1 MSAQQPIGVFD
12 SGIGGLSVLQALLT
26 ELPREHFVYL
36 ADNGHAPY
44 GEKSDLFVRQ
54 RSLAIADHL
63 IREHQIKALVV
74 ACNTA
79 TAAAIQELRQRHPH
93 LPLIG
98 VEPAIKP
105 AAQLTRTGRV
115 GVMAT
120 RGTVASEKFQRLLAS
135 LQGTAEFSVCACN
148 GLALAIEQ
156 STLPGHQ
163 ETASAEVERLLRQY
177 TAQLAPF
184 GQASGQIDT
193 LVLGCTH
200 YVFAQE
206 TLVQLLGKEV
216 QLVSTGEPVARQTRR
231 LLETAHLLHA
241 AAAPLSPAARL
252 KLLTTGDLAGLQAA
266 ADRFQTQLD
275 DLEDEEQAS
284 PYAENLRAQVAI
296 LRQHAKTMQ
305 QPAAADVEEAWEAWL
320 QQGGEVF
327 EGELGEAMRT
337 MPPAAAPSRFAF
349 TPYGIDAQRRERVL
363 RRVEEARPRYAAMPT
378 YEQHVAFKKL
388 VDRWR
393 SR

>member
-206 TLVQLLGKEV
+206 TLVELLGKEV
-216 QLVSTGEPVARQTRR
+216 QLVSTGAPVARQTRR
-231 LLETAHLLHA
+231 LLETTGLMQSRPAPRTPAH
-241 AAAPLSPAARL
+241 RL
-252 KLLTTGDLAGLQAA
+252 TLLTTGDLAGLQAA
-266 ADRFQTQLD
+266 AQRWLD
-275 DLEDEEQAS
+275 L
-284 PYAENLRAQVAI
+284 PAQ
-296 LRQHAKTMQ
+296 HCT
-305 QPAAADVEEAWEAWL
+305 
-320 QQGGEVF
+320 
-327 EGELGEAMRT
+327 RT
-337 MPPAAAPSRFAF
+337 H
-349 TPYGIDAQRRERVL
+349 IN
-363 RRVEEARPRYAAMPT
+363 
-378 YEQHVAFKKL
+378 
-388 VDRWR
+388 
-393 SR
+393 